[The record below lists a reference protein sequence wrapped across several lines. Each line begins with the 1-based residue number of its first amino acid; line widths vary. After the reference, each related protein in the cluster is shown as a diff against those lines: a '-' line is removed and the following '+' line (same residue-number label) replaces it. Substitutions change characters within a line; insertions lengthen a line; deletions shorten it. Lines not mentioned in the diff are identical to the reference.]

1 MTWFSRVLI
10 NPNLRQGRR
19 LITNAHVMHAAV
31 LACFPPDVAA
41 NGRVLWRLDEQH
53 PRYTLYIVSP
63 ARPDLR
69 PLSEQAGWS
78 TEPGQILD
86 YGPLLDRVEL
96 GTTWRFR
103 LRANPVRS
111 VSAGRGRRGRIVPH
125 VTPEQQ
131 LGWLAERAGR
141 HGFALVERDGTSLA
155 AVTGRAD
162 RHFVKND
169 RHTGGRRAVT
179 LREAQFDGV
188 LECTDRQLL
197 RQTLTQGIGRGK
209 AYGCGLLTIA
219 RV

>member
-141 HGFALVERDGTSLA
+141 PALAPDGPRPAQAVLGRHAREWPGDSDRPAPA
-155 AVTGRAD
+155 ARFRRCRA
-162 RHFVKND
+162 
-169 RHTGGRRAVT
+169 APPS
-179 LREAQFDGV
+179 A
-188 LECTDRQLL
+188 
-197 RQTLTQGIGRGK
+197 
-209 AYGCGLLTIA
+209 A
-219 RV
+219 